1 MIYFSS
7 IIKAI
12 VTGLA
17 IGILFYFVSGS
28 LFTASKVGLSAAIL
42 VLGYSLR
49 HLFR

>member
-1 MIYFSS
+1 MIHFAS

-12 VTGLA
+12 AIGLA

-28 LFTASKVGLSAAIL
+28 LFTASRVGLSAAAL
-42 VLGYSLR
+42 VLGYRLR